1 MNVKIMFNIIASIFD
16 YNPNVA
22 TCMKPEM
29 WKRFVSLSEILYEL
43 FFIYLTMTFLC
54 LVQAKFEA

>member
-29 WKRFVSLSEILYEL
+29 WKRLVSLSEILYEL
-43 FFIYLTMTFLC
+43 FLFI
-54 LVQAKFEA
+54 